1 MNKYDKYVYLTICE
15 ISLDCFKKS
24 KFISYTNYCRNFG
37 INLRLG
43 DLSKE
48 QMKDLIRIGN
58 YVDEILSMDD
68 SSIAGYLVD
77 FFGSDVIS
85 EFKICQ
91 IIRININTKTILS
104 FYF

>member
-1 MNKYDKYVYLTICE
+1 LV
-15 ISLDCFKKS
+15 
-24 KFISYTNYCRNFG
+24 
-37 INLRLG
+37 NLRLG

-77 FFGSDVIS
+77 FFSDVIS
-85 EFKICQ
+85 EFEKYA
-91 IIRININTKTILS
+91 RLS
-104 FYF
+104 ESISTQKRF

>member
-85 EFKICQ
+85 EFEKYA
-91 IIRININTKTILS
+91 RLS
-104 FYF
+104 ESISTQKRF